1 MKIVLSTL
9 FLFLAVYTYAQE
21 ITFKS
26 TRDSNGFIRCHTME
40 ADSIR
45 RAEDPKLGSFFEST
59 IDNILNSGAPI
70 YSTKATLITIPVVVH
85 VIHNGDAL
93 GASENINNEQVLS
106 QIRVLNEDFR
116 RMLGTPGYNS
126 SSVGADIEIEFCMAQ
141 IDPNGNS
148 TNGINRVNYGSASF
162 TSNAAVET
170 MKANTIWDPTKYLNM
185 WSVRFSGGMAGTLG
199 YAQFPSNSGL
209 GGMPANGGN
218 ANTDGVVSSFD
229 AFGSQAYAPGAYNAT
244 YNLGRT
250 MTHEIGHWFGLRH
263 IWGDGGCTVDDFC
276 NDTPG
281 SDGANF
287 GCPNTN
293 SCTDP
298 SPNPRDMVEN
308 YMDYTDDACMNV
320 FTADQKARIR
330 TVMTLSPRRMELA
343 SSTVCAVVLPV
354 ELSLF
359 SGEVKERYN
368 TLFWETSSEY
378 NCSHFIVTKSSNG
391 ILFNQ
396 FDEINCTGNSTEL
409 IKYSIDDYNPF
420 EDETYYRL
428 SQVDVDGTTTNS
440 KTIVLAR
447 ANNDE
452 LIVAPNPAMDQL
464 KLTLNQSTL
473 ASTLIEIY
481 SSNGQLVL
489 SENYFNTNV
498 IDLNISELRKGIYT
512 LRVINDSIKTR
523 KIVKL

>member
-1 MKIVLSTL
+1 MKIALSTL
-9 FLFLAVYTYAQE
+9 FLFLAVQSYAQE

-26 TRDSNGFIRCHTME
+26 TRDSHGFIRCHTME

-59 IDNILNSGAPI
+59 IDHILNSGAPI

-93 GASENINNEQVLS
+93 GVSENINNAQVLS

-116 RMLGTPGYNS
+116 RMLGTPGYNTN
-126 SSVGADIEIEFCMAQ
+126 SVGADIEIEFCMAQ

-148 TNGINRVNYGSASF
+148 TNGINRVNYGTASF

-170 MKANTIWDPTKYLNM
+170 MKTNTSWDPSKYMNM
-185 WSVRFSGGMAGTLG
+185 WSVKFSGGMAGTLG

-229 AFGSQAYAPGAYNAT
+229 AFGSQNYAPGTYNPT

-263 IWGDGGCTVDDFC
+263 IWGDGNCAVDDFC
-276 NDTPG
+276 NDTP
-281 SDGANF
+281 SSSTSNF
-287 GCPNTN
+287 GCPNIDRCAGGGN
-293 SCTDP
+293 
-298 SPNPRDMVEN
+298 DMVQN

-320 FTADQKARIR
+320 FTADQKSRIR

-343 SSTVCAVVLPV
+343 SSTVCGVVLPV

-359 SGEVKERYN
+359 TGEAKERYN
-368 TLFWETSSEY
+368 TLHWETSSEY
-378 NCSHFIVTKSSNG
+378 NCSHFIVTKSSDG
-391 ILFNQ
+391 ITFSQFN
-396 FDEINCTGNSTEL
+396 EVNCLGNSSEL
-409 IKYSIDDYNPF
+409 INYSVDDYSPF
-420 EDETYYRL
+420 DGVTYYRL
-428 SQVDVDGTTTNS
+428 TQVDVNGTSNNS
-440 KTIVLAR
+440 KTIVLTKV
-447 ANNDE
+447 NDGE
-452 LIVAPNPAMDQL
+452 LIVAPNPANEKL
-464 KLTLNQSTL
+464 KLTLNQSSQLPTTIEMYS
-473 ASTLIEIY
+473 AS
-481 SSNGQLVL
+481 GQLVL
-489 SENYFNTNV
+489 SESHFNTTV

-512 LRVINDSIKTR
+512 LRVINDTVKTR